1 MHPPRPR
8 IARARKLRREM
19 SLPEVLLWQ
28 GLKGGRLEGWKFRRQ
43 HPAGPYVL
51 DFYCPEVQL
60 AVEIDGYAH
69 ETEDRPERDRLRDL
83 RLAERGVRTLRIA
96 AFEVLASVDDALA
109 TVLAAIEDTSPS
121 GPPGHLPLQGED
133 LQAD

>member
-1 MHPPRPR
+1 
-8 IARARKLRREM
+8 M

-51 DFYCPEVQL
+51 DFYCPQAQL

-69 ETEDRPERDRLRDL
+69 ETEDRPERDRIRDL
-83 RLAERGVRTLRIA
+83 RLAERGVRTLRIP

-109 TVLAAIEDTSPS
+109 TILALIEDTSPS

-133 LQAD
+133 P